1 MPNYT
6 TKFSKNPSV
15 KSPALGT
22 IKFPISAKNSAA
34 KNELDRL
41 VDYSPADA
49 NWDTRRG
56 DSDDV
61 GLIYEMAKFER
72 YAQRIADCS
81 GRLHFAEVVN
91 SKTGEVRFRLREA
104 RFCRVRYCPVCQAR
118 RALMWRARFYQK
130 LPGLVEEYPKS
141 RWLFLTLTV
150 RNCPI
155 TELGDTLTAMNIAW
169 RRLIDRKEF
178 RPVQGWAKTTEVTR
192 GANGSAHPHFH
203 VLLMAP
209 PSMLAKNYVAH
220 ARWVELWRDCLRA
233 DYDPNVDIRTV
244 KPTKQIEKTHAETPT
259 AAMRGAIAET
269 LKYAVKP
276 SDMLSDPAWFIEL
289 TKQTHK
295 RRFVATGGALSDVL
309 RVEQES
315 DEELALADDVG
326 DGEEV
331 ENGALLAFDWGRTER
346 QYRRAPKADKPPPRD

>member
-1 MPNYT
+1 MENYT
-6 TKFSKNPSV
+6 P
-15 KSPALGT
+15 KSAPKSNFKQLLT
-22 IKFPISAKNSAA
+22 ISNNYCS
-34 KNELDRL
+34 LL
-41 VDYSPADA
+41 VNYSPTDA
-49 NWDTRRG
+49 KLNAQRG
-56 DSDDV
+56 LADDV
-61 GLIYEMAKFER
+61 GLIYAAAKFER
-72 YAQRIADCS
+72 YAERIADCS
-81 GRLHFAEVVN
+81 GLLRFAWVVN
-91 SKTGEVRFRLREA
+91 SETGEARLRLREA

-118 RALMWRARFYQK
+118 RALMWRARFYQELPK
-130 LPGLVEEYPKS
+130 LLAEYPKS

-155 TELGDTLTAMNIAW
+155 TELGDTLTAMNASW

-178 RPVQGWAKTTEVTR
+178 RPVQGWARTTEVTR
-192 GANGSAHPHFH
+192 GEDGSAHPHFH
-203 VLLMAP
+203 VLLMVP

-244 KPTKQIEKTHAETPT
+244 KPAKQRIEETNEQTPT

-269 LKYAVKP
+269 LKYSVKP
-276 SDMLSDPAWFIEL
+276 GDMVSDPAWFIEL

-315 DEELALADDVG
+315 DTELALADESG
-326 DGEEV
+326 DGAEI
-331 ENGALLAFDWGRTER
+331 ENGALLAFDWRRTER
-346 QYRRAPKADKPPPRD
+346 QYRRAPKADKPALD

>member
-1 MPNYT
+1 MRNYT
-6 TKFSKNPSV
+6 AKILNSNIC
-15 KSPALGT
+15 KSYQ
-22 IKFPISAKNSAA
+22 IISNYYK
-34 KNELDRL
+34 LL
-41 VDYSPADA
+41 VEYSPTDA
-49 NWDTRRG
+49 KLNAQRG
-56 DSDDV
+56 LADDV
-61 GLIYEMAKFER
+61 GLIYAAANFER
-72 YAQRIADCS
+72 YAERIADCS
-81 GRLHFAEVVN
+81 GLLRFAWVVN
-91 SKTGEVRFRLREA
+91 SETGEARLRLREA

-118 RALMWRARFYQK
+118 RALMWRARFYQELPK
-130 LPGLVEEYPKS
+130 LLAEYPKS

-155 TELGDTLTAMNIAW
+155 TELGDTLTAMNTSW
-169 RRLIDRKEF
+169 RRLIKRGEF
-178 RPVQGWAKTTEVTR
+178 RPVQGWARTTEVTR
-192 GANGSAHPHFH
+192 GEDGSAHPHFH
-203 VLLMAP
+203 VLLMVP

-244 KPTKQIEKTHAETPT
+244 KPTKQIKKTHAETPT

-269 LKYAVKP
+269 LKYSVKP
-276 SDMLSDPAWFIEL
+276 GDMVSDPAWFIEL

-331 ENGALLAFDWGRTER
+331 DGALLAFDWQRTER
-346 QYRRAPKADKPPPRD
+346 QYRRAPKADKPALD